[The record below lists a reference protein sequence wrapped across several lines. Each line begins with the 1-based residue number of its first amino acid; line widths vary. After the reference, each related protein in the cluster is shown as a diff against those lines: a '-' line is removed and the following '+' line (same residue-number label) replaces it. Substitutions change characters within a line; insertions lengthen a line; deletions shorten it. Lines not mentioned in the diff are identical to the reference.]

1 MRIDL
6 FKKVTLWN
14 VTSQSIA
21 EYFHFE
27 YNCYRVYICV
37 TLLRTLA
44 ASLLILIPLW
54 NLDCFAWMCIYS
66 TNVILWATLY
76 DLSAK
81 LCAYVHVCVPTPKAT
96 NNYSHTAFYV
106 KIVTPCFTIL
116 VFLLHHSCLCLTNY
130 RPFYRERMWMAT
142 SVLFVV
148 FSIYC
153 VDMKMLST

>member
-1 MRIDL
+1 MWHHSPLQNIS
-6 FKKVTLWN
+6 TLN
-14 VTSQSIA
+14 ITS
-21 EYFHFE
+21 
-27 YNCYRVYICV
+27 NRVSLYICV

-81 LCAYVHVCVPTPKAT
+81 LCVRVRVRAYMHVCVPTPKAT

-116 VFLLHHSCLCLTNY
+116 VFLLHHSCLCLTSY
-130 RPFYRERMWMAT
+130 RPFYRERMWMTT

>member
-1 MRIDL
+1 MWHHSPLQNIS
-6 FKKVTLWN
+6 TLN
-14 VTSQSIA
+14 ITG
-21 EYFHFE
+21 
-27 YNCYRVYICV
+27 YRVYICV

-66 TNVILWATLY
+66 TDVILWATLY

-81 LCAYVHVCVPTPKAT
+81 LCMCVRTYVHVCVPTPKAT

-116 VFLLHHSCLCLTNY
+116 LFLLHHSCLLLNKLQTFLQRAYVNDYKC
-130 RPFYRERMWMAT
+130 
-142 SVLFVV
+142 VV
-148 FSIYC
+148 CSI
-153 VDMKMLST
+153 